1 MAIATEKRPGDLAG
15 LVRTHQAGIWRY
27 LRFLGAD
34 ETQADDLTQDVFL
47 AVLGKPFVEHSAT
60 ATSAYLRTV
69 ARNLFLM
76 SARRRRRQPTIEQ
89 LDLADEVWERL
100 SGDDGEAALAALRD
114 CVESLEGRAR
124 QAVEMFYRQNRS
136 RADIARELEMSEDG
150 VKSLLRRTREVLR
163 KCVEGKLA
171 KADDVDDG

>member
-1 MAIATEKRPGDLAG
+1 MAIATEKRPGDMAC

-34 ETQADDLTQDVFL
+34 EAAADDLTQEVFL
-47 AVLGKPFVEHSAT
+47 TVLRKPFVEHSPA
-60 ATSAYLRTV
+60 ATSAYLRKV

-100 SGDDGEAALAALRD
+100 SGEDGAETALAALRD

-124 QAVEMFYRQNRS
+124 QAVEMFYRQSRS
-136 RADIARELEMSEDG
+136 RVEIAVELEMSEDG
-150 VKSLLRRTREVLR
+150 VKSLLRRTREILR
-163 KCVEGKLA
+163 KCVEEK
-171 KADDVDDG
+171 K

>member
-15 LVRTHQAGIWRY
+15 LVRTHQACVWRY

-34 ETQADDLTQDVFL
+34 ESQADDLTQDTFL
-47 AVLGKPFVEHSAT
+47 AVFRKPFAEHSPAAT
-60 ATSAYLRTV
+60 AAYLRTV

-76 SARRRRRQPTIEQ
+76 SVRKRRRQPTIEQ
-89 LDLADEVWERL
+89 LDLAGEVWGRR
-100 SGDDGEAALAALRD
+100 SGDGGAGAALGALRD
-114 CVESLEGRAR
+114 CVETLQGRAR

-136 RADIARELEMSEDG
+136 RAEIARELEMSEDG

-163 KCVEGKLA
+163 KCVEEKTGEQ
-171 KADDVDDG
+171 